1 MPKIPQNVRFFFCPC
16 ARIPCL
22 IIRRLNLITYVGQVA
37 IDRAAATRFI
47 KHAIAQAKDT
57 PSTNDSVPVPG
68 PSTHTRIGD
77 NDEAGTASAIRVP
90 VTVTEKMLEREQ
102 YHAALQRE
110 DALVDE
116 EESGDLEV
124 IDGEEPDGP
133 LSDDTSPHQTSRGSG
148 LEANNN
154 KTESKGKGK
163 AKAVEP
169 IPTFSTAQKNVLPS
183 SETTITGKRR
193 RPAIDP
199 FAGLC
204 LLCQLTIIF
213 I

>member
-1 MPKIPQNVRFFFCPC
+1 MPKIPQNVRLSFFF
-16 ARIPCL
+16 AHAHASPCL
-22 IIRRLNLITYVGQVA
+22 IIRPLNPHRTGQLT

-47 KHAIAQAKDT
+47 KHAITQAKDT
-57 PSTNDSVPVPG
+57 PSIHDSVPVPG

-77 NDEAGTASAIRVP
+77 KDDEARTASAIRVP

-110 DALVDE
+110 DALAGE
-116 EESGDLEV
+116 EESVDLEV
-124 IDGEEPDGP
+124 IDGEELDGP
-133 LSDDTSPHQTSRGSG
+133 LSDDTSLHQASRGSG

-154 KTESKGKGK
+154 KTEGKGKGK
-163 AKAVEP
+163 AKAMEP
-169 IPTFSTAQKNVLPS
+169 TPTFSTAQKNVLPS

-193 RPAIDP
+193 RPVIDP

-204 LLCQLTIIF
+204 LPC
-213 I
+213 